1 METPAGLSME
11 DKLSLIHL
19 QGGGVGD
26 QVRLHLSGEI
36 EQAEE
41 GFTHMTEYLREYIP
55 KHSKRRKSGLVW
67 SFLPSWGASL

>member
-1 METPAGLSME
+1 METPGGLSME
-11 DKLSLIHL
+11 DELSPLHL
-19 QGGGVGD
+19 PGGGGGD

-41 GFTHMTEYLREYIP
+41 GFTHMTEYLRENIP

-67 SFLPSWGASL
+67 SFLPS